1 MKLKKNHIKHL
12 ELFLASYPFFAFF
25 LSLIFFIFSL
35 SACKEKSSFD
45 TKPFLAQ
52 ISSKE
57 YVVSQIE
64 IPDEGKVLIDTF
76 KRAYNTQKQLI
87 IENENIF
94 FRYDST
100 TGKLSE
106 KIICIDPD
114 CQKLITRQYQYQND
128 KILVRQFINGELLQ
142 IQELKQLSKQNTSKA
157 TDSSYLY
164 LTQEDFL
171 LSNMLRKSQY
181 EYFLKDKKTK
191 LFLEQRYHYDS
202 LGRINQIIRIPDHDS
217 TNCVKIFIEYDEQ
230 GRRSRSLHSRF
241 MPIDGQISRFL
252 DHYKTYTYD
261 KSGRL
266 VEVRAFRQVQSEK
279 KLFSLTKYF
288 YF

>member
-1 MKLKKNHIKHL
+1 MKLKKNHKSYVVL
-12 ELFLASYPFFAFF
+12 LLASYPFFIFF
-25 LSLIFFIFSL
+25 LGL
-35 SACKEKSSFD
+35 SACKEESSFD
-45 TKPFLAQ
+45 TKPFFAQ

-76 KRAYNTQKQLI
+76 KRAYNAQNQLI
-87 IENENIF
+87 VEDENIF

-100 TGKLSE
+100 TGKLNE

-114 CQKLITRQYQYQND
+114 CQKLMTWQYQYQND
-128 KILVRQFINGELLQ
+128 KILVRQFRNGELLQ
-142 IQELKQLSKQNTSKA
+142 IQELKQLNKQNTSKA
-157 TDSSYLY
+157 TDSSYIY

-171 LSNMLRKSQY
+171 LSNILHKSQY

-191 LFLEQRYHYDS
+191 LFLEQRYNYDS
-202 LGRINQIIRIPDHDS
+202 LGRINQIIRIPDRDS
-217 TNCVKIFIEYDEQ
+217 TNCVKILIEYDEQ
-230 GRRSRSLHSRF
+230 GRRSKSIHSRF
-241 MPIDGQISRFL
+241 MPIDGQINRFL
-252 DHYKTYTYD
+252 DHYKTYTYN

-266 VEVRAFRQVQSEK
+266 VEARAFRQVQSES
-279 KLFSLTKYF
+279 KLFSITKYT

>member
-1 MKLKKNHIKHL
+1 MKLKKNHKSYV
-12 ELFLASYPFFAFF
+12 ELLLASYPFFIFF

-45 TKPFLAQ
+45 TKPFFAQ
-52 ISSKE
+52 INSKE

-76 KRAYNTQKQLI
+76 KRAYNAQKQLI
-87 IENENIF
+87 IENDNIF

-114 CQKLITRQYQYQND
+114 CQKLMTWQYQYQNN
-128 KILVRQFINGELLQ
+128 KILARQFRNGELLQ
-142 IQELKQLSKQNTSKA
+142 IQELKQLNKQNTSKA
-157 TDSSYLY
+157 TDSSYIY
-164 LTQEDFL
+164 LTQEDFF
-171 LSNMLRKSQY
+171 LSNVLHKSQY
-181 EYFLKDKKTK
+181 EYFLKNKKTK
-191 LFLEQRYHYDS
+191 LFLEQRYTYDS
-202 LGRINQIIRIPDHDS
+202 LGRISQIIRIPDRDS
-217 TNCVKIFIEYDEQ
+217 TNCVKIFMEYDEQ
-230 GRRSRSLHSRF
+230 GRRSKSIHSHF

-252 DHYKTYTYD
+252 DHYKTYTYN

-266 VEVRAFRQVQSEK
+266 VEVRAFRQVQSEN
-279 KLFSLTKYF
+279 KLFSITKYA